1 MPIDP
6 VVYLLLMVHAAN
18 RANRA
23 NRGGYRA
30 ELRAIGD
37 VLRAFDDYAVSYQ

>member
-6 VVYLLLMVHAAN
+6 VVYLLLMVHAV
-18 RANRA
+18 NRA
-23 NRGGYRA
+23 NRGGYRG

-37 VLRAFDDYAVSYQ
+37 VLRAFDDYSVSYQ